1 MMDIR
6 ILIGMPLWYAKSVLE
21 GKNIPYV
28 LEQTVSRSH
37 FFTCDD
43 QEIYVIRAVETDGVV
58 HLLYNYS
65 LKASDSV
72 QQALHNG
79 E

>member
-1 MMDIR
+1 MDIR

-37 FFTCDD
+37 YFSCDD
-43 QEIYVIRAVETDGVV
+43 QEIYVIRVVERDGVV
-58 HLLYNYS
+58 HLVYNYS

-72 QQALHNG
+72 QQALHDG
-79 E
+79 G

>member
-1 MMDIR
+1 MDIR

-28 LEQTVSRSH
+28 LEQTVSRRHYFS
-37 FFTCDD
+37 CDD
-43 QEIYVIRAVETDGVV
+43 QEIYVIRAVERDGVV
-58 HLLYNYS
+58 HLVYNYS

-72 QQALHNG
+72 QQALHDG
-79 E
+79 G

>member
-1 MMDIR
+1 MMEIR

-37 FFTCDD
+37 YFSCDD
-43 QEIYVIRAVETDGVV
+43 QEIYVIRAVERDGVV
-58 HLLYNYS
+58 HLVYNYS

-72 QQALHNG
+72 QQALHDG
-79 E
+79 G